1 MNKISKII
9 ILSILTLILIV
20 VGYFLYNKWL
30 ESKAGIVSFENV
42 LEHEIDGKKYIEN
55 KEIELMFG
63 VPNGWE
69 IENYNEGTAMHSLD
83 FVPLNENSFFIPQN
97 GCWIEVISEILK
109 NNDDFD
115 PEYGDL
121 KLMINN
127 QDYLNERNNYDK
139 RNLEVVEI
147 SGIKGIRSNLLVDD
161 SGNSGNFI
169 YVAMPKE
176 NLIYI
181 LGTYIFG
188 EDKDVCLQEFNN
200 FLTTVTIKK

>member
-1 MNKISKII
+1 MNKNCKII
-9 ILSILTLILIV
+9 ILSVLVLSIIIA
-20 VGYFLYNKWL
+20 GYILYNKWAD
-30 ESKAGIVSFENV
+30 SKLGIVSFKNV
-42 LEHEIDGKKYIEN
+42 LETEIDGRKYIEN
-55 KEIELMFG
+55 KEIGLMFG

-69 IENYNEGTAMHSLD
+69 TENYNEGTAMHSLD

-109 NNDDFD
+109 NNNDFD

-127 QDYLNERNNYDK
+127 QDYLNERNNYNK

-147 SGIKGIRSNLLVDD
+147 SGIKGIKSDLLVDD
-161 SGNSGNFI
+161 LGNSGNFI
-169 YVAMPKE
+169 YVAIPKE